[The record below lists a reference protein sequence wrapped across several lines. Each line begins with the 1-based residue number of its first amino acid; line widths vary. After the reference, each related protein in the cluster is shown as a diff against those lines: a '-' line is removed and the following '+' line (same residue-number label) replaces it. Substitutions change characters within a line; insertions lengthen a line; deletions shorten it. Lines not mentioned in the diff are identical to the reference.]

1 MARDGNV
8 SYVTVSNI
16 IDCGCGESDEEVRND
31 EKDFE
36 ECEVYDGLTPYSSG
50 VRGLVPNV

>member
-16 IDCGCGESDEEVRND
+16 IDCGCGESDEE
-31 EKDFE
+31 
-36 ECEVYDGLTPYSSG
+36 G
-50 VRGLVPNV
+50 VMMKKTLKNVKYMMG

>member
-16 IDCGCGESDEEVRND
+16 IDCSCGESDEEVRND
-31 EKDFE
+31 EKT
-36 ECEVYDGLTPYSSG
+36 LK
-50 VRGLVPNV
+50 NVKYMMG